1 MQSMVHLPPLVPR
14 QTLLTSWCHA
24 CSMVSANLVLNGD
37 IRMIDN
43 KFETNSLRME
53 PMVLLHMQAPAAD
66 VDRIMEAVVKIVPLT
81 MGNYDSNAYQT
92 GEGIERYRPLE
103 GAAAGPESDLRK
115 RPRIV
120 EVSFEL
126 PDDQAVIEQVMEI
139 IFQTHSYQEPVI
151 RVQNIWA
158 SRSKG
163 LDDSKNPNRWWN
175 TTGDWKKKSE
185 NKSP

>member
-1 MQSMVHLPPLVPR
+1 MDSR
-14 QTLLTSWCHA
+14 
-24 CSMVSANLVLNGD
+24 NL
-37 IRMIDN
+37 
-43 KFETNSLRME
+43 ETHSLRME
-53 PMVLLHMQAPAAD
+53 PMVLLHMQAPVTD

-92 GEGIERYRPLE
+92 GEGMERYRPLE
-103 GAAAGPESDLRK
+103 GAAAGPETDLRK

-126 PDDQAVIEQVMEI
+126 PDDQSVIEQVIET
-139 IFQTHSYQEPVI
+139 IFQSHSYQEPVI

-158 SRSKG
+158 SRTKG